1 MGLLRRLIPLLALAL
16 VGCTTAG
23 PGLGTTT
30 TSQPGATPTTAGTT
44 TTAPWTAP
52 EHPIQIAGTG
62 FVDALTGAAFV
73 PRGANYLTRVQVGG
87 GYQDRTLSPA
97 VFDREA
103 TADDFDALAARG
115 YNTVRVFLDSCS
127 SGPDC
132 IGNPDGDGL
141 NPEFLDTIVEF
152 MELAAEK
159 EIFVLFT
166 SNDLPGDGGYWAISN
181 RDNEEGV
188 FPGYRNSHYLTA
200 SGEEAAVTYWN
211 DLLDGLVERKAP
223 FEVVLAWSI
232 LNEQW
237 MFTDQ
242 PPLSLASG
250 EVETKTGTYDM
261 GSADDKRQ
269 MVIDATRSYFA
280 AVAEV
285 IREHDPHGLVTSGFF
300 SPQFPNPTG
309 IGGSW
314 YVDTAPLV
322 EESALDFF
330 DFHAY
335 PGEDIPL
342 SQIGEN
348 FGLPAEKPVIMGE
361 YGAFIDRY
369 PDIDNAA
376 LDLQEWV
383 AQACEIGFEGWL
395 YWEYNPAPR
404 SVGDATWALTA
415 DDDFLLDALAP
426 VDQPDACTPTLE
438 NPNLAAGSTAS
449 ASQSLP
455 EEPPGA
461 AVDGDPTTQWGSG
474 GDPTQWIEIDLGEP
488 VEIGRIVLTVAQ
500 FPDGLTRHLID
511 IDGVR
516 VWSFENDTADNEVLE
531 LVLDTPI
538 TGQVIRV
545 TTIFGPSWVA
555 WKEIEV
561 LAPTP

>member
-1 MGLLRRLIPLLALAL
+1 VRWLILALALAL

-23 PGLGTTT
+23 PGLDTTT
-30 TSQPGATPTTAGTT
+30 TSQPTGTTPTTSTT
-44 TTAPWTAP
+44 TTAPWTPP

-62 FVDALTGAAFV
+62 FVDVRTGEGFI

-103 TADDFDALAARG
+103 TADDFADLAVRG
-115 YNTVRVFLDSCS
+115 YNTVRVFLDSCN

-132 IGNPDGDGL
+132 IGNINGTGL

-152 MELAAEK
+152 MELAAEN

-166 SNDLPGDGGYWAISN
+166 SNDLPGDGGYWAISD
-181 RDNEEGV
+181 RDNEDGV

-211 DLLDGLVERKAP
+211 DLLGGLVERRAP

-237 MFTDQ
+237 MFTEQ

-250 EVETKTGTYDM
+250 EIETKTGTYDM
-261 GSADDKRQ
+261 SSADAKRQ

-285 IREHDPHGLVTSGFF
+285 IREHDPNGLVTSGFF
-300 SPQFPNPTG
+300 APQFPNPTG
-309 IGGSW
+309 IGGTW
-314 YVDTAPLV
+314 HVDTAPLV
-322 EESALDFF
+322 EDSALDFF

-335 PGEDIPL
+335 PGEDITL

-348 FGLPAEKPVIMGE
+348 FGLPADKPVIMGE

-376 LDLQEWV
+376 LNVQEWV
-383 AQACEIGFEGWL
+383 SQSCEVGFDGWL
-395 YWEYNPAPR
+395 YWEYNPASL

-415 DDDFLLDALAP
+415 EEGFLLQTLAP
-426 VDQPDACTPTLE
+426 LNQHDACTPTLE

-455 EEPPGA
+455 EEPPDA

-474 GDPTQWIEIDLGEP
+474 SDPTQWIEIDLGEP
-488 VEIGRIVLTVAQ
+488 VEIGRILLTVAQ
-500 FPDGLTRHLID
+500 FPVGLTRHLID

-516 VWSFENDTADNEVLE
+516 VWAFENDTADNDILE
-531 LVLDTPI
+531 LILDTPI